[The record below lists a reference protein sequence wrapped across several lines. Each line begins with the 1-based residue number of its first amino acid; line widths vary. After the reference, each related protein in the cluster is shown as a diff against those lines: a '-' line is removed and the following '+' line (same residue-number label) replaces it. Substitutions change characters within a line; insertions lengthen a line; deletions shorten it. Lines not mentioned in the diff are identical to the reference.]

1 MSRRFR
7 FPLQTL
13 LTMRERQERAAQR
26 EVGAVLADIARLEQA
41 NADAR
46 RDIRDR
52 QRELTDTQSA
62 ERVMPQELAAGRA
75 WLAALRAGIA
85 RRQQEIAARQV
96 TLAERQAALIEARRR
111 KRVIEKLRERRLETH
126 QRDAVRREQAVADE
140 TAQHLLLRLRSAPD
154 QADAT

>member
-46 RDIRDR
+46 REIHDR
-52 QRELTDTQSA
+52 QRALRDVQASQS
-62 ERVMPQELAAGRA
+62 VLPQELAAGRA
-75 WLAALRAGIA
+75 WLAALRGGIS
-85 RRQQEIAARQV
+85 RRQQEIAARQA
-96 TLAERQAALIEARRR
+96 TLAELQAALIEARRR
-111 KRVIEKLRERRLETH
+111 KRVIEKLRERRLDDH
-126 QRDAVRREQAVADE
+126 QRDAARREQAVTDE
-140 TAQHLLLRLRSAPD
+140 TAQHLLLRLRSATGR
-154 QADAT
+154 ADAT